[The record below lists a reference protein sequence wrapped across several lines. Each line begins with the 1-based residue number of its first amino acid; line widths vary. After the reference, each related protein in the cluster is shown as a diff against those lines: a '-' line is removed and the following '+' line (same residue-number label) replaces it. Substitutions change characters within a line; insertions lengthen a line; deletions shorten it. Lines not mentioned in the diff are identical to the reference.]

1 MNMFVIFHDL
11 TKENA
16 DDFYDAKRSWNM
28 DIKLGL

>member
-1 MNMFVIFHDL
+1 MNIFVIFHDL

-16 DDFYDAKRSWNM
+16 DDFYDAKLSWNM